1 MPRTLTPDS
10 SAISSSVS
18 SVRYCVRAAMRGLGL
33 PERRPHA
40 FPNYRELR
48 QMPIIRSLHL
58 GHQWLI
64 DYAIQ
69 VLSMLDA
76 PLRNRFLECSRQ
88 TRQSV
93 LARMYGFEKCWHP
106 LCPWTRDELM
116 HMLVKNE
123 NKLHP
128 RFWRVTWV
136 ALPPPEH
143 VAQLPLVAEWLRN
156 YTPLSEK
163 TTLFVVVTNDDRLL
177 KMRYEEWTLWE
188 PGLRLEKVL
197 AYRAQPCGVCACC
210 ERPAFWKLPHGR
222 LGCAES
228 IMRTV
233 GPLVAGRTWPEMSQW
248 LSRSKS
254 SPLERLLAQDF
265 VSTTVFETLFFD
277 VHCLSCSCGRCSLKD
292 MQAGVLCLHD
302 QNYVVHERAGP
313 ESPRSPCGNLCDS
326 DDEALWEASAVPA
339 AQGGSVGEAP

>member
-1 MPRTLTPDS
+1 MSDLR
-10 SAISSSVS
+10 
-18 SVRYCVRAAMRGLGL
+18 L
-33 PERRPHA
+33 PGFRQFGSRS
-40 FPNYRELR
+40 YREHRELVYILNLR
-48 QMPIIRSLHL
+48 LEHK
-58 GHQWLI
+58 WLI
-64 DYAIQ
+64 DYAMK
-69 VLSMLDA
+69 VLPFLEA
-76 PLRNRFLECSRQ
+76 PLRKRFHACSRQ
-88 TRQSV
+88 QRQSV
-93 LARMYGFEKCWHP
+93 LARMYAFEKFWRQM
-106 LCPWTRDELM
+106 CPWTRDEFM
-116 HMLVKNE
+116 HMLVNNE

-156 YTPLSEK
+156 YTQLSEK
-163 TTLFVVVTNDDRLL
+163 TTLFVVVTHDDGSL

-292 MQAGVLCLHD
+292 MQAGVLCSHD
-302 QNYVVHERAGP
+302 QNYVDHERAGP
-313 ESPRSPCGNLCDS
+313 ESPRSVCGNLCDS

-339 AQGGSVGEAP
+339 ALGGSLGEAP